1 MNRCT
6 VINKNLF
13 LTSAWLMC
21 TIGIIFPGLLYS
33 SISMKL
39 FVQFVKRGFR
49 RKAVASRE
57 WGSSE
62 GILPLK
68 MFLSLQET
76 FEFFEVGYLSAWGS
90 SASPSRPPS

>member
-1 MNRCT
+1 
-6 VINKNLF
+6 
-13 LTSAWLMC
+13 MC
-21 TIGIIFPGLLYS
+21 TIGIIFPGLLYC

-39 FVQFVKRGFR
+39 FVQFFKRGFR

-76 FEFFEVGYLSAWGS
+76 FEFFEVGHLSAWGS

>member
-21 TIGIIFPGLLYS
+21 TIAIIFPGSLYC

-39 FVQFVKRGFR
+39 FVQIFVKRGFR
-49 RKAVASRE
+49 RKAVA
-57 WGSSE
+57 GSGVALRAS
-62 GILPLK
+62 
-68 MFLSLQET
+68 SL
-76 FEFFEVGYLSAWGS
+76 
-90 SASPSRPPS
+90 